1 MRKTLQKLH
10 LNRVNGVDK
19 LSSFTLKIKISE
31 NAKFGNL
38 IVFQNG
44 RWWEYSPLN

>member
-19 LSSFTLKIKISE
+19 LSSFNLKIEISE
-31 NAKFGNL
+31 NTKFGNL
-38 IVFQNG
+38 IVFQSG